1 VLAENITNYSHE
13 QLLAWVESVN
23 DPQPHVLVVA
33 TKSKRHS
40 FIHQSARE
48 SRILAMQFQSF
59 DPDLVQFESIRP
71 AAPEE
76 IARPLNDNL
85 LFEESL

>member
-1 VLAENITNYSHE
+1 MENITNYSHE
-13 QLLAWVESVN
+13 QLLAWVELAD

-59 DPDLVQFESIRP
+59 DPDLVKFESIR
-71 AAPEE
+71 AATPEE
-76 IARPLNDNL
+76 IARDPML